1 MKLDIKEIDIKNLP
15 SHIVI
20 IMDGN
25 GRWAKKNKLDR
36 ISGHRQGMKS
46 VKSIITESR
55 KIGIKYL
62 TLYAFSAQNWNRP
75 RPEVNALMELLQFYL
90 IEEGKTLVEKDIR
103 LNAIGRLNSLPKNAY
118 KVLTETMNLTKNCSG
133 MTLTLALSYGGREE
147 IIDAV
152 KQISNLTNISTSDIN
167 EDFFSKFL
175 YTSDIPDPD
184 LLIRTSGEHRIS
196 NLLLWQ
202 LAYTE
207 IYFTKTLWPDFRKRH
222 LLKAIS
228 NYQNRERRFGL
239 TGEQLK
245 KREIL

>member
-1 MKLDIKEIDIKNLP
+1 LKLDIKEIDTGNLP

-103 LNAIGRLNSLPKNAY
+103 LNAIVHCQKMP
-118 KVLTETMNLTKNCSG
+118 M
-133 MTLTLALSYGGREE
+133 
-147 IIDAV
+147 
-152 KQISNLTNISTSDIN
+152 
-167 EDFFSKFL
+167 KFL
-175 YTSDIPDPD
+175 
-184 LLIRTSGEHRIS
+184 
-196 NLLLWQ
+196 
-202 LAYTE
+202 
-207 IYFTKTLWPDFRKRH
+207 
-222 LLKAIS
+222 LKP
-228 NYQNRERRFGL
+228 
-239 TGEQLK
+239 
-245 KREIL
+245 

>member
-1 MKLDIKEIDIKNLP
+1 
-15 SHIVI
+15 
-20 IMDGN
+20 MDGN

-103 LNAIGRLNSLPKNAY
+103 LNAIGRLNSLPKDAY
-118 KVLTETMNLTKNCSG
+118 EVLTETKNLTKNCSG

-152 KQISNLTNISTSDIN
+152 KQISNLTNISTSDID
-167 EDFFSKFL
+167 EDFFSK
-175 YTSDIPDPD
+175 
-184 LLIRTSGEHRIS
+184 LITFSICTI
-196 NLLLWQ
+196 NTF
-202 LAYTE
+202 Y
-207 IYFTKTLWPDFRKRH
+207 
-222 LLKAIS
+222 
-228 NYQNRERRFGL
+228 
-239 TGEQLK
+239 
-245 KREIL
+245 